1 MAIDKKI
8 PSPQDI
14 KKTPVKFTPQ
24 EIEEINVLRK
34 SISDITY
41 SFGQLSISKMNIKKQ
56 EDNLNIELTKLEK
69 QEMDLAKKLS
79 SKYGKGS
86 LNLEN
91 GEFSPVP

>member
-24 EIEEINVLRK
+24 EIEEINTLRK

-56 EDNLNIELTKLEK
+56 EDKLNIELTKLEK

-91 GEFSPVP
+91 GEFSPVS